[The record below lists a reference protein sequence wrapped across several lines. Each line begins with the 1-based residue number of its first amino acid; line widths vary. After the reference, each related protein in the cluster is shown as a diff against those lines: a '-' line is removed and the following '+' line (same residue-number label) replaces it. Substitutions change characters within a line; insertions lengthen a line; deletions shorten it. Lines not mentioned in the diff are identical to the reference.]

1 MAQTLVMMLEKLKDQ
16 PTPSKVLLRWFWPT
30 LCGGRWRHGN
40 QQSPTMG
47 VPTLEG
53 SPPKEPGYSALGL
66 LLLRPTTSTLQPD
79 QSLPQ
84 ASQEEGRQG
93 AGFLALGQSH
103 LF

>member
-1 MAQTLVMMLEKLKDQ
+1 MAQTLVMMLEK
-16 PTPSKVLLRWFWPT
+16 PTPSKVLLRLFWPT
-30 LCGGRWRHGN
+30 RRGN

-66 LLLRPTTSTLQPD
+66 LLLRPTTSTLEPG

-84 ASQEEGRQG
+84 LPKRRVAKGLASSLWDRATCSGLPPIKE
-93 AGFLALGQSH
+93 
-103 LF
+103 

>member
-1 MAQTLVMMLEKLKDQ
+1 MAQTLVMMLEK
-16 PTPSKVLLRWFWPT
+16 PTPSKVLLRLFWPT
-30 LCGGRWRHGN
+30 RRGN

-53 SPPKEPGYSALGL
+53 SPPKEPGYSALRL
-66 LLLRPTTSTLQPD
+66 LLLRPTTSTLEPG

-93 AGFLALGQSH
+93 AGFLTLGQSH